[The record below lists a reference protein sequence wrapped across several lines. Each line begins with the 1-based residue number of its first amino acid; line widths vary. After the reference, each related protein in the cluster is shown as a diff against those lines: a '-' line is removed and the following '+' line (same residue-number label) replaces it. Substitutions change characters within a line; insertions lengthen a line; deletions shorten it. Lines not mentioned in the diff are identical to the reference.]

1 MENYKKEEF
10 ITSLIIGIIVIYVWL
25 VIIPDAVNER
35 KKLNESVK
43 IEYTPNS
50 LYKRT
55 EEKQEWEY
63 KECKHILYNR
73 YCIDCR
79 EYEWNKRLN
88 K

>member
-1 MENYKKEEF
+1 M
-10 ITSLIIGIIVIYVWL
+10 
-25 VIIPDAVNER
+25 
-35 KKLNESVK
+35 KKLLLVTLILLLFSCEVK
-43 IEYTPNS
+43 IEYTPNP

>member
-1 MENYKKEEF
+1 MKNIRIKD
-10 ITSLIIGIIVIYVWL
+10 ILIILIASSIVIYVWL
-25 VIIPDAVNER
+25 VYMPTKIREM
-35 KKLNESVK
+35 KKYNESVK
-43 IEYTPNS
+43 IEYTPNP